1 MQVRELRPEL
11 NSTTDLEKERETGHD
26 ESTREA
32 NTEDL
37 CGNGRPTMQIGGSET
52 DHTGS
57 KELKGETE
65 RTRRCKPEGTKRV
78 VGRFCGCKN

>member
-11 NSTTDLEKERETGHD
+11 NSTTGLEKERETGHD

-37 CGNGRPTMQIGGSET
+37 CGNERPNGANRGSET
-52 DHTGS
+52 EPHRVQRIERRNGANS
-57 KELKGETE
+57 KVQA
-65 RTRRCKPEGTKRV
+65 RRCET
-78 VGRFCGCKN
+78 GRWKVLRA